1 MNMATKEKIKTVT
14 LDQIKDQ
21 TDWAL
26 LRGMKDAEIAPD
38 ADNPIITSTFWKN
51 APTVDFPA
59 NKSQVTLRIDED
71 TLDWFKGKGKR
82 YQGYINEVLKT
93 FVQAQKHHASS

>member
-1 MNMATKEKIKTVT
+1 MKMTTKIKTVT

-21 TDWAL
+21 TDWNAV
-26 LRGMKDAEIAPD
+26 RSMKDSDIVND
-38 ADNPIITSTFWKN
+38 DDNPIITPTFWKN

-59 NKSQVTLRIDED
+59 NKAQVTLRIDED

-93 FVQAQKHHASS
+93 FVQAQKHHI